1 MGYMKRKTG
10 FLIAVIMLLFYIECI
25 TVNADVV
32 SDLEIEQVVTKMP
45 EIKAYITGTGV
56 TDLNAEKIQVYKE
69 ENLLTIQ
76 EIKKFQDTGE
86 GIRYYLLLDISGSM
100 TPEEFQAFKAAALT
114 FVQQLQEQDEISIIT
129 FGDAVNI
136 LWNKNE
142 GIGALNERLQTLS
155 NDNMNTQLFEA
166 LSQVGDL
173 CQQQAD
179 MTRKCAI
186 ILSDGVDDIKGMATE
201 NEAKQKLEEAGV
213 PVYGIAVGD
222 DNKEGVDRF
231 GELVRGTGGELY
243 LAQTETVGTQLSQL
257 SERVKNAAVLYMK
270 ADNNVVS
277 RGLETVRFEFLDLN
291 LKKELQTGFYQWTP
305 DNTQPEIT
313 EVTQIGKNQ
322 LEVNF
327 SEPVTGLNESDNF
340 ELADVDGKE
349 TVPEG
354 AASETANVVKL
365 TFADNF
371 IEGSYTLECHNIKDT
386 SMETNPLKETTTE
399 VSLTGEKPSK
409 IKEFLKTWGW
419 LGVLAGLVVLVI
431 IILLIYRKIKKN
443 KGVLVVDE
451 KLTLASNVKNNV
463 HQVVDVQEKEG
474 VHMVISITSGH
485 SDPVELQRDL
495 YDSLI
500 VGRSDICELCV
511 ADNRMSK
518 QHFVI
523 EYEEGDIYITD
534 LDSTNGTMI
543 NGIRIG
549 ERQKLN
555 NDDIVTAGN
564 TDFRFRW
571 EETE

>member
-1 MGYMKRKTG
+1 M
-10 FLIAVIMLLFYIECI
+10 
-25 TVNADVV
+25 
-32 SDLEIEQVVTKMP
+32 
-45 EIKAYITGTGV
+45 
-56 TDLNAEKIQVYKE
+56 
-69 ENLLTIQ
+69 
-76 EIKKFQDTGE
+76 
-86 GIRYYLLLDISGSM
+86 
-100 TPEEFQAFKAAALT
+100 
-114 FVQQLQEQDEISIIT
+114 
-129 FGDAVNI
+129 
-136 LWNKNE
+136 
-142 GIGALNERLQTLS
+142 
-155 NDNMNTQLFEA
+155 
-166 LSQVGDL
+166 
-173 CQQQAD
+173 
-179 MTRKCAI
+179 
-186 ILSDGVDDIKGMATE
+186 
-201 NEAKQKLEEAGV
+201 
-213 PVYGIAVGD
+213 
-222 DNKEGVDRF
+222 
-231 GELVRGTGGELY
+231 
-243 LAQTETVGTQLSQL
+243 
-257 SERVKNAAVLYMK
+257 
-270 ADNNVVS
+270 
-277 RGLETVRFEFLDLN
+277 
-291 LKKELQTGFYQWTP
+291 QTGFYQWTP

-419 LGVLAGLVVLVI
+419 LGVLAGLVILVI

-474 VHMVISITSGH
+474 VHLVISITSGH

>member
-1 MGYMKRKTG
+1 MGYVKKKIWY
-10 FLIAVIMLLFYIECI
+10 LITAVMLLFCVECI

-32 SDLEIEQVVTKMP
+32 SDLEVEQVVTKMP
-45 EIKAYITGTGV
+45 EIKAYITGEEAA
-56 TDLNAEKIQVYKE
+56 DLDAKRIQAYKE
-69 ENLLTIQ
+69 ETPLTIQ
-76 EIKKFQDTGE
+76 EIKKFQETGE
-86 GIRYYLLLDISGSM
+86 GTRYYLLLDISSSM
-100 TPEEFQAFKAAALT
+100 TPEEFQAFKT
-114 FVQQLQEQDEISIIT
+114 STISFVQQLQEQDEISIIT

-142 GIGALNERLQTLS
+142 GTNVLNERLQTLS
-155 NDNMNTQLFEA
+155 NDNMNTQLYEA

-173 CQQQAD
+173 CLQQTD

-186 ILSDGVDDIKGMATE
+186 IFSDGVDDIKGMATK
-201 NEAKQKLEEAGV
+201 NEAEQKLKEAGI
-213 PVYGIAVGD
+213 PVYGIAIGD
-222 DNKEGVDRF
+222 DNKEGADRF
-231 GELVRGTGGELY
+231 GELVRGTGGEIY
-243 LAQTETVGTQLSQL
+243 LAQTETVEVQLAQL
-257 SERVKNAAVLYMK
+257 LDRVKNAAVLYME
-270 ADNNVVS
+270 ANNNVVS
-277 RGLETVRFEFLDLN
+277 KGLESVRFEFLDLN
-291 LKKELQTGFYQWTP
+291 LKKEVQTGFYQWSP
-305 DNTQPEIT
+305 DSTLPEIK
-313 EVTQIGKNQ
+313 EITQVGKNQ
-322 LEVNF
+322 LEIKF
-327 SEPVTGLNESDNF
+327 SEPVSGINECANF
-340 ELADVDGKE
+340 ELAGEDGKE
-349 TVPEG
+349 IVPEG
-354 AASETANVVKL
+354 AASEDGSTVKL

-371 IEGSYTLECHNIKDT
+371 TEGDYTLECHNIKDT
-386 SMETNPLKETTTE
+386 SMEANSLKETATE

-419 LGVLAGLVVLVI
+419 IGVLVGLVILVI
-431 IILLIYRKIKKN
+431 IIFLVYRKIKKN

-451 KLTLASNVKNNV
+451 KLTLASNVEKNV
-463 HQVVDVQEKEG
+463 HQVVDVEEKEG
-474 VHMVISITSGH
+474 IHLAIAISSGH

-495 YDSLI
+495 CDSII

-523 EYEEGDIYITD
+523 EYEDRNIYITD

-549 ERQKLN
+549 ERQKLD